1 MKEFD
6 ELILNLLEQEI
17 EKPLTLEI
25 YNEVMKDLKV
35 HREKKQYSEK
45 YDAYYDS
52 ETNEWLEENC
62 GDKNCEFCKNRPKKP
77 LKEDEK

>member
-25 YNEVMKDLKV
+25 YNEVMKDLKTP
-35 HREKKQYSEK
+35 RRG
-45 YDAYYDS
+45 
-52 ETNEWLEENC
+52 ETT
-62 GDKNCEFCKNRPKKP
+62 
-77 LKEDEK
+77 EDEK